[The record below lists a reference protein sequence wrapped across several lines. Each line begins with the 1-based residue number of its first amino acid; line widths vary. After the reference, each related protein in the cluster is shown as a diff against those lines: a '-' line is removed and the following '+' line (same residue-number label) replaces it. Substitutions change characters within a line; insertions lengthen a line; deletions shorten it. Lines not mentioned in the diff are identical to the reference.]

1 MSDAEG
7 KEKEISDKESAKGD
21 DKDRPVSVI
30 FLLTLLSEHRNI
42 L

>member
-21 DKDRPVSVI
+21 DKDRPVSVTFFTDLI
-30 FLLTLLSEHRNI
+30 
-42 L
+42 